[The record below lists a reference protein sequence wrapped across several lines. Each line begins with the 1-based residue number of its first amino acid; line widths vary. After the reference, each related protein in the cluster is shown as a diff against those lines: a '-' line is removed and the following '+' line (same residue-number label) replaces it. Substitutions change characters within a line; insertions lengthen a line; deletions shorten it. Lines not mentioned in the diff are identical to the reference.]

1 MIARTTAWT
10 LGLLV
15 ATAGCGARL
24 LLGQQPGHQIPKIAV
39 TTYHYDNLRTGWNS
53 HEQILNP
60 MLNASTNPVTF
71 RPGAVQRLKVVPLD
85 DTVYAQ
91 PLVVPD
97 LTINGAKHDVVY
109 VVTEHNTVYAIDA
122 NDGTVLKSHT
132 LGDNT
137 PDNPSSVPMSF
148 CWNNGLYEGIEST
161 PVIDLPGQT
170 MYLIS
175 YQMSSGKPAY
185 FIYSLDLATLDK
197 KQRVEVKAQHTLSD
211 GSTYNFDPE
220 AQRQRAALLLEDGN
234 VYAAFTSFCDSR
246 NGPHARGWLLGW
258 RASDLQ
264 LLPGNI
270 LVNQD
275 PKAYLSTS
283 WMSGYGPAA
292 IAGHIYFA
300 TGNSAPGSPS
310 SYNPSINL
318 SESVIKVSADLT
330 RVLDFFTPS
339 NVATPTPPGACNLDL
354 AGLDA
359 CDSDLGSG
367 GVMIIPDQ
375 PGLVPRM
382 ATVAGKAG
390 DMYLLNR
397 ADSRLGGYNPYAENI
412 IGKYSIGSCYC
423 GPSYY
428 LNNIVS
434 SGGTEI
440 GVFQIKTSPSTG
452 LTQIHAADLNADDP
466 QFGTGGNGFFTAVS
480 SNGAANVIIW
490 AVSRREAHKE
500 PQHFPR
506 LYAYQPVAG
515 TWNLKPVFTS
525 QVAGRWDVPGQSTDG
540 ALSNIVPVVANGH
553 VYVASY
559 KELDIFGLVPVI
571 LPSQ

>member
-1 MIARTTAWT
+1 MTARTTAWT
-10 LGLLV
+10 LGLL
-15 ATAGCGARL
+15 ATAGCTSWV
-24 LLGQQPGHQIPKIAV
+24 LLGQPGHQIPKIAV

-53 HEQILNP
+53 QEQILNP
-60 MLNASTNPVTF
+60 MLNASTNPNLV

-85 DTVYAQ
+85 DAVYAQ

-97 LTINGAKHDVVY
+97 LTINGVKHDVVY

-137 PDNPSSVPMSF
+137 PNNPSSVPMSF
-148 CWNNGLYEGIEST
+148 CWNNGPFVGIEST
-161 PVIDLPGQT
+161 PVIDLPSQT

-175 YQMSSGKPAY
+175 YQMSFGKPGY
-185 FIYSLDLATLDK
+185 FIYSLDLATLDR
-197 KQRVEVKAQHTLSD
+197 KQRVEVKAQHKLSD
-211 GSTYNFDPE
+211 GSTYNFDPA

-246 NGPHARGWLLGW
+246 GDNPHARGWLLGW
-258 RASDLQ
+258 RTPDLQ
-264 LLPGNI
+264 LLPGNV

-300 TGNSAPGSPS
+300 TGNSAPHIPPT
-310 SYNPSINL
+310 YNPSINL

-339 NVATPTPPGACNLDL
+339 NVATPT
-354 AGLDA
+354 GLDA
-359 CDSDLGSG
+359 EDVDLGSG

-375 PGLVPRM
+375 PGPVPRM
-382 ATVAGKAG
+382 ATVAGKSG
-390 DMYLLNR
+390 QMYLLNR
-397 ADSRLGGYNPYAENI
+397 ADSRLGGFNPYAENI
-412 IGKYSIGSCYC
+412 VGKYSIGNCFC

-434 SGGTEI
+434 SGGTQI
-440 GVFQIKTSPSTG
+440 GIWQINTSPSTG
-452 LTQIHAADLNADDP
+452 LTRIHAADLNVDDP
-466 QFGTGGNGFFTAVS
+466 QFGTRGDGLFTAVS
-480 SNGAANVIIW
+480 SNGAANVIVC
-490 AVSRREAHKE
+490 AVSQREADGS
-500 PQHFPR
+500 PQH
-506 LYAYQPVAG
+506 
-515 TWNLKPVFTS
+515 
-525 QVAGRWDVPGQSTDG
+525 
-540 ALSNIVPVVANGH
+540 ALT
-553 VYVASY
+553 
-559 KELDIFGLVPVI
+559 
-571 LPSQ
+571 

>member
-1 MIARTTAWT
+1 MTARTTAWA
-10 LGLLV
+10 LGLL
-15 ATAGCGARL
+15 ATAGCAARL
-24 LLGQQPGHQIPKIAV
+24 LLGQPGPQIPKIAV

-60 MLNASTNPVTF
+60 MNASTNTI
-71 RPGAVQRLKVVPLD
+71 RPGGVQRLKVVPLD

-148 CWNNGLYEGIEST
+148 CWNNGPYVGLEST

-175 YQMSSGKPAY
+175 YQMSSGNPAY
-185 FIYSLDLATLDK
+185 FIYSLDLATLDR

-211 GSTYNFDPE
+211 GSTYNFDPA

-246 NGPHARGWLLGW
+246 ENHHARGWLLGW

-264 LLPGNI
+264 LLPGNV

-300 TGNSAPGSPS
+300 TGNSAPGSPPT
-310 SYNPSINL
+310 YNPSINL

-339 NVATPTPPGACNLDL
+339 NVAAPKSMD
-354 AGLDA
+354 GLDA
-359 CDSDLGSG
+359 NDSDLGSG

-375 PGLVPRM
+375 PGPVPRM
-382 ATVAGKAG
+382 VTVAGKSG

-412 IGKYSIGSCYC
+412 IGKYPIGSCYC

-440 GVFQIKTSPSTG
+440 GVFQINTSPSTG
-452 LTQIHAADLNADDP
+452 LTQIHAADLNLDDP
-466 QFGTGGNGFFTAVS
+466 QFGTGGDGFFTTVS

-515 TWNLKPVFTS
+515 TWNLKRVFAS
-525 QVAGRWDVPGQSTDG
+525 QVAGRWDVPGPSSSPDG
-540 ALSNIVPVVANGH
+540 AYSYIVPVVANGH

-571 LPSQ
+571 PPSQ

>member
-1 MIARTTAWT
+1 MTARTGAWT
-10 LGLLV
+10 LGLL
-15 ATAGCGARL
+15 AIAGCGARL
-24 LLGQQPGHQIPKIAV
+24 LLGQPVRQIPKIAV

-60 MLNASTNPVTF
+60 MLNASTNPGVF

-97 LTINGAKHDVVY
+97 LTINGGKHDVVY
-109 VVTEHNTVYAIDA
+109 VATEHNTVYAIDA
-122 NDGTVLKSHT
+122 NDGTILNSHT
-132 LGDNT
+132 FGDNT

-148 CWNNGLYEGIEST
+148 CWNSGPYVGIEST
-161 PVIDLPGQT
+161 PVIDLPSQT

-175 YQMSSGKPAY
+175 YQMSFGKPGY

-246 NGPHARGWLLGW
+246 DGHPHARGWLLGW

-264 LLPGNI
+264 LLPDNV

-275 PKAYLSTS
+275 PNAYLSTS

-300 TGNSAPGSPS
+300 TGNSGPGNRPT
-310 SYNPSINL
+310 YNPSINL

-339 NVATPTPPGACNLDL
+339 NVAAPN
-354 AGLDA
+354 GLDA
-359 CDSDLGSG
+359 NDSDLGSG

-375 PGLVPRM
+375 PGPVPRM

-397 ADSRLGGYNPYAENI
+397 ADGRLGGYNPYTENI
-412 IGKYSIGSCYC
+412 VGKYSIGSCYC

-428 LNNIVS
+428 LNKIVS
-434 SGGTEI
+434 SGGSEI
-440 GVFQIKTSPSTG
+440 GVFQINTSPSTG
-452 LTQIHAADLNADDP
+452 LTQIHAADLNVDDP
-466 QFGTGGNGFFTAVS
+466 QFGTGGNGLFTAVS

-490 AVSRREAHKE
+490 AVSRREAHKD

-515 TWNLKPVFTS
+515 TWNLKPVFAS
-525 QVAGRWDVPGQSTDG
+525 QVAGRWDLAGPSNAPDG

-571 LPSQ
+571 PPNR

>member
-1 MIARTTAWT
+1 MTARTSAWT
-10 LGLLV
+10 LGLL
-15 ATAGCGARL
+15 ATVGCGARL
-24 LLGQQPGHQIPKIAV
+24 LLGQPVPQISKIAV

-91 PLVVPD
+91 PLIVPD

-122 NDGTVLKSHT
+122 NDGAVLKSHT

-137 PDNPSSVPMSF
+137 PVNPSSVPMSF
-148 CWNNGLYEGIEST
+148 CWNSGPYVGIEST

-175 YQMSSGKPAY
+175 YQMSSGNPAY

-211 GSTYNFDPE
+211 GGTYNFDPT

-246 NGPHARGWLLGW
+246 SGSHARGWLLGW

-264 LLPGNI
+264 LLPNNI

-300 TGNSAPGSPS
+300 TGNSAPGSPP

-318 SESVIKVSADLT
+318 SESVVKVSADLT

-339 NVATPTPPGACNLDL
+339 NVATPK
-354 AGLDA
+354 GLDA
-359 CDSDLGSG
+359 ADSDLGSG

-375 PGLVPRM
+375 PGPVPRM
-382 ATVAGKAG
+382 GTVAGKSG
-390 DMYLLNR
+390 QMYLLNR
-397 ADSRLGGYNPYAENI
+397 ADSRLGGYNPYTENI
-412 IGKYSIGSCYC
+412 VEKDFIGGCYC

-434 SGGTEI
+434 SGGTQI
-440 GVFQIKTSPSTG
+440 GIWQINTSPSTG
-452 LTQIHAADLNADDP
+452 LTRIHAADLNADDP
-466 QFGTGGNGFFTAVS
+466 QFGTRGDGFFTAVS

-490 AVSRREAHKE
+490 AVSQREANVD

-506 LYAYQPVAG
+506 LYAYQPVEG
-515 TWNLKPVFTS
+515 TFNLKPVFTS
-525 QVAGRWDVPGQSTDG
+525 QVAGRWDVPRPSPPPDG
-540 ALSNIVPVVANGH
+540 AHSNIVPVVANGH

-571 LPSQ
+571 PPNQ

>member
-1 MIARTTAWT
+1 MTARRAAAWT
-10 LGLLV
+10 LGLL
-15 ATAGCGARL
+15 ATGGCTARL
-24 LLGQQPGHQIPKIAV
+24 LLGQPSPKIPKIAV

-53 HEQILNP
+53 HERILNP
-60 MLNASTNPVTF
+60 KNASTNPI
-71 RPGAVQRLKVVPLD
+71 RPGGVQRLKVVPLD

-91 PLVVPD
+91 PLIVPD

-122 NDGTVLKSHT
+122 NDGTILKSHT

-148 CWNNGLYEGIEST
+148 CWNSGPYVGIEST

-175 YQMSSGKPAY
+175 YQMSFGNPAY
-185 FIYSLDLATLDK
+185 FIYSLDLATLDR

-211 GSTYNFDPE
+211 GSTYNFDPA

-246 NGPHARGWLLGW
+246 NGPRARGWLLGW

-264 LLPGNI
+264 LLPHNI

-300 TGNSAPGSPS
+300 TGNSAPGRPS
-310 SYNPSINL
+310 AYNPSINP

-330 RVLDFFTPS
+330 RILDFFTPS
-339 NVATPTPPGACNLDL
+339 NVANPTPPHDCNLDL

-375 PGLVPRM
+375 PGPVPRM
-382 ATVAGKAG
+382 ATVAGKSG

-397 ADSRLGGYNPYAENI
+397 ADSRLGGYNPYTENI
-412 IGKYSIGSCYC
+412 VGKYPIGSCYC

-434 SGGTEI
+434 SGGNDI
-440 GVFQIKTSPSTG
+440 GVFQINTSPSTG
-452 LTQIHAADLNADDP
+452 LTQIHFADLNADDP
-466 QFGTGGNGFFTAVS
+466 QFGTRGDGFFTTVS

-490 AVSRREAHKE
+490 AVSQREVEAE
-500 PQHFPR
+500 PPHFPR

-515 TWNLKPVFTS
+515 TWKLKSVFAS
-525 QVAGRWDVPGQSTDG
+525 QVAGRWDVPRPSPPPDG
-540 ALSNIVPVVANGH
+540 AHSNIVPVVANGH

-571 LPSQ
+571 PPNQ

>member
-1 MIARTTAWT
+1 MTARATAWT
-10 LGLLV
+10 LGLL
-15 ATAGCGARL
+15 AAAGCGARL
-24 LLGQQPGHQIPKIAV
+24 LLGQPVHQIPKIAV

-71 RPGAVQRLKVVPLD
+71 RPGEVHRLKVVPLD

-91 PLVVPD
+91 PLVVPN

-109 VVTEHNTVYAIDA
+109 VVNEHNTVCAIDA
-122 NDGTVLKSHT
+122 NDGAVLKSHT
-132 LGDNT
+132 LGDNS

-148 CWNNGLYEGIEST
+148 CWNNGPYVGIEST

-175 YQMSSGKPAY
+175 YQMSFGKPAY

-197 KQRVEVKAQHTLSD
+197 KQRVEVKAQHALSG
-211 GSTYNFDPE
+211 GSTYNFDPA

-264 LLPGNI
+264 LLPNNI

-275 PKAYLSTS
+275 PKAYLSAS

-300 TGNSAPGSPS
+300 TGNSGPGSPP

-339 NVATPTPPGACNLDL
+339 NVATPTSPHDCNLSNV
-354 AGLDA
+354 ATKGLDA
-359 CDSDLGSG
+359 CDSNLGSG

-375 PGLVPRM
+375 PGSVPRM

-397 ADSRLGGYNPYAENI
+397 ADSRLGGYNPYTENI
-412 IGKYSIGSCYC
+412 VEKDSIGGCYC

-434 SGGTEI
+434 SGGTQI
-440 GVFQIKTSPSTG
+440 GIWQINTSPSTG
-452 LTQIHAADLNADDP
+452 LKRTHTADLNADDP
-466 QFGTGGNGFFTAVS
+466 QFGTGGNGFFTEVS
-480 SNGAANVIIW
+480 SNGADNVIIW
-490 AVSRREAHKE
+490 AISRRA
-500 PQHFPR
+500 R
-506 LYAYQPVAG
+506 
-515 TWNLKPVFTS
+515 
-525 QVAGRWDVPGQSTDG
+525 
-540 ALSNIVPVVANGH
+540 
-553 VYVASY
+553 
-559 KELDIFGLVPVI
+559 
-571 LPSQ
+571 

>member
-1 MIARTTAWT
+1 MTARTTAWT
-10 LGLLV
+10 LGLL
-15 ATAGCGARL
+15 ATVGGGARL
-24 LLGQQPGHQIPKIAV
+24 LLGRPVHQIPKIAV

-60 MLNASTNPVTF
+60 MLNASTNPDSF

-91 PLVVPD
+91 PLIVPD
-97 LTINGAKHDVVY
+97 LTVNGAKHDVVY

-137 PDNPSSVPMSF
+137 PDNPSSVSMSF
-148 CWNNGLYEGIEST
+148 CWNSGPYVGIEST

-185 FIYSLDLATLDK
+185 FIYSLDLSTLDK
-197 KQRVEVKAQHTLSD
+197 KQRIEVKAQHTLSD
-211 GSTYNFDPE
+211 GSTYNFDPA

-246 NGPHARGWLLGW
+246 NGPHARGWLLSW

-264 LLPGNI
+264 LLPDNI

-300 TGNSAPGSPS
+300 TGNSAPGSPPT
-310 SYNPSINL
+310 YNPSINL

-339 NVATPTPPGACNLDL
+339 NVATPK
-354 AGLDA
+354 GLDA
-359 CDSDLGSG
+359 GDSDLGSG

-375 PGLVPRM
+375 PGPVPRM
-382 ATVAGKAG
+382 ATVAGKSG
-390 DMYLLNR
+390 QMYLLNR
-397 ADSRLGGYNPYAENI
+397 VDSRLGGYNPYTENI
-412 IGKYSIGSCYC
+412 VGKYSIGSCYC

-434 SGGTEI
+434 SGGTQI
-440 GVFQIKTSPSTG
+440 GIWQINTSPSTG
-452 LTQIHAADLNADDP
+452 LTRIHAADLNADDP
-466 QFGTGGNGFFTAVS
+466 QFGTRGDGLFTAVS

-490 AVSRREAHKE
+490 TVSQREANVD

-506 LYAYQPVAG
+506 LYAYQPVEG
-515 TWNLKPVFTS
+515 TFNLKPVFTS
-525 QVAGRWDVPGQSTDG
+525 QVAGRWDVPRPSPPPDG
-540 ALSNIVPVVANGH
+540 AHSNIVPVVANGH

-559 KELDIFGLVPVI
+559 KELDIFGLVPVTP
-571 LPSQ
+571 PSQ